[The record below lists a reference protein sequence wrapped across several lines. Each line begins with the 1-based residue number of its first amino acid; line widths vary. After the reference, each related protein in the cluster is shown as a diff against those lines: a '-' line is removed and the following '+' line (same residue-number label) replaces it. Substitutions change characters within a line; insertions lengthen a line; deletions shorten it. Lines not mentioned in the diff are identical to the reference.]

1 MAVSKDVGWVEEKE
15 KQMDSDQDW
24 MMVVL
29 KVSEQ
34 AVMMV
39 VYQAYRLDYYSDE
52 KMGWLKVGKTVGLSA
67 LYNRCLRVAKMV
79 VESVLK
85 RDSSKVVGMVC
96 FEVF

>member
-1 MAVSKDVGWVEEKE
+1 M
-15 KQMDSDQDW
+15 
-24 MMVVL
+24 
-29 KVSEQ
+29 
-34 AVMMV
+34 
-39 VYQAYRLDYYSDE
+39 DYYSDE